1 MIRNYLAGLA
11 TAAILLGAAACGGD
25 DATGPAPTP
34 PAPTTGTIRLL
45 NESSASIVAVYFTKC
60 DDTTWG
66 ANRLAASER
75 LAPGAL
81 RTWTV
86 EPGCYDLKASTGSKS
101 ASWFD
106 RELAAGGALQ
116 LAVPDAVASM
126 IATDGGVVGLPVAA
140 MR

>member
-11 TAAILLGAAACGGD
+11 TAAILFGAAACGGGD
-25 DATGPAPTP
+25 NATGPAPTPPAP

-45 NESSASIVAVYFTKC
+45 NESSATIVAVYFTKC
-60 DDTTWG
+60 DENTWG
-66 ANRLAASER
+66 SNRLAASER

-106 RELAAGGALQ
+106 RQLSAGGAM
-116 LAVPDAVASM
+116 VSDPEV
-126 IATDGGVVGLPVAA
+126 
-140 MR
+140 